1 MKNPVVME
9 GLEHVA
15 IPTWTVFAAGVD
27 PGAFRTWCALAVY
40 TANGAFPGVD
50 TIAAELGIHRTTVF
64 RQLDELEAR
73 GLVRR
78 HRQHKANGAPVT
90 TYELARAE
98 PLAEAS

>member
-1 MKNPVVME
+1 ME
-9 GLEHVA
+9 SDVTPEGMDHVT
-15 IPTWTVFAAGVD
+15 IPKWTVFAGVD
-27 PGAFRTWCALAVY
+27 PGAFRTWCALAAY
-40 TANGAFPGVD
+40 TASGSPPGVD
-50 TIAAELGIHRTTVF
+50 QIAAELGIHRTTVF

-78 HRQHKANGAPVT
+78 HSKRKANGAPYT